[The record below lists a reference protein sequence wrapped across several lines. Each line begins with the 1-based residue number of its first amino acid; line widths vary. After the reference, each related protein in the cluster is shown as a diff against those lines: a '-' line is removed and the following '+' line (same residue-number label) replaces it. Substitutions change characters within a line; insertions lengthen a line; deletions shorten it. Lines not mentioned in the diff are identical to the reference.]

1 MENLASGI
9 SAVQQF
15 SFQRDG
21 IEKLAVPNWLQ
32 GLVRP
37 NISWH
42 ISVTDQQTFN
52 SMVHTVAKMTSRK
65 PRVRFCGL
73 KKVFLHRAFTT
84 LLPSSA
90 STKLHLGRSFEEWR
104 AKSISNDHYHLCLLP
119 RAGLGDHSIPITGSQ
134 AATFG
139 LAPLALHPPF
149 SAQPSLLSKL
159 PPKGL
164 GVSTC
169 PHSHWWAFS
178 LSQPQVLNE
187 EEGEGKSSNCLC
199 WL

>member
-52 SMVHTVAKMTSRK
+52 SMVHTVAKMTFKETQGS
-65 PRVRFCGL
+65 
-73 KKVFLHRAFTT
+73 FLWFKEGI
-84 LLPSSA
+84 SSQGIYNVAPVKCVYKTA
-90 STKLHLGRSFEEWR
+90 SW
-104 AKSISNDHYHLCLLP
+104 
-119 RAGLGDHSIPITGSQ
+119 
-134 AATFG
+134 
-139 LAPLALHPPF
+139 
-149 SAQPSLLSKL
+149 
-159 PPKGL
+159 
-164 GVSTC
+164 
-169 PHSHWWAFS
+169 
-178 LSQPQVLNE
+178 
-187 EEGEGKSSNCLC
+187 
-199 WL
+199 